1 MLGLV
6 SLDIEAMKTAQ
17 DVRGLI
23 RLLDHGKYD
32 VQWRAADALGGMGE
46 IAIDPLLKILTFPK
60 IHVRIGVIE
69 ALGTIKS
76 PRSVEPLINS
86 LMKDKNH
93 EVRWVAAVALGEI
106 GDKRAIPSLL
116 ASLREEDRYVRYGSA
131 RALEQI
137 GWSAETIED
146 LAYYHIAL
154 EDWDAVEKMGKAA
167 AIPLTEML
175 KDEHPPIRARI
186 VGILGSI
193 GVGEVGRSCE
203 RILRD
208 PDEDVRW
215 AGVLSS
221 QKCGVTAGELPLE
234 LSKRVKTGKSVIGAT
249 LLNLVFLGIGY
260 DYLEKWWGAVIL
272 EIYLLLFLIT
282 QLLVGIKV
290 SVVIWAPITTVFA
303 IQTYFMAKKEAALA
317 G

>member
-1 MLGLV
+1 M
-6 SLDIEAMKTAQ
+6 DIEAMKTAR

-23 RLLDHGKYD
+23 RLLDHAKSD
-32 VQWRAADALGGMGE
+32 VQWRAADALGSMGE
-46 IAIDPLLKILTFPK
+46 MACDPLLRVLAFPK

-69 ALGTIKS
+69 ALGAIGS
-76 PRSVEPLINS
+76 PRSVEPLIHT
-86 LMKDKNH
+86 LMTDENH

-106 GDKRAIPSLL
+106 GDKRAIPPLL

-137 GWSAETIED
+137 GWSAETEED

-154 EDWDAVEKMGKAA
+154 ENWDAIKKLGKPAA
-167 AIPLTEML
+167 GPLTEML

-186 VGILGSI
+186 VEILGSI
-193 GVGEVGRSCE
+193 GGITVERSCE

-208 PDEDVRW
+208 PDENVRW
-215 AGVLSS
+215 CGVLSS
-221 QKCGVTAGELPLE
+221 RRCGVPIRQLPLE
-234 LSKRVKTGKSVIGAT
+234 ISKRLRTGPSAIGAA
-249 LLNLVFLGIGY
+249 LLNLIFLGCGY
-260 DYLEKWWGAVIL
+260 DYLGKWWGCVIL
-272 EIYLLLFLIT
+272 EIFLLLFLIT

-290 SVVIWAPITTVFA
+290 SVMIWVPITALFA
-303 IQTYFMAKKEAALA
+303 AQTYFMAKREAALA